1 MPQAQASWAR
11 TSFIHRVAALA
22 GSDSL
27 PNFLSL
33 PSFTCFAR
41 KPTFV
46 TIATPIQSIKIV
58 KMKSSLL
65 TVFGLVAAAAAQSSG
80 DLPQCGQTCAG
91 NMVSAAKSKELG
103 CDAGDVSCLCTNQDF
118 IYGLRDCSAAICNSE
133 QAAAVVAY
141 GLALCRQ
148 AGVQITTGSAG
159 SVSASATGTGA
170 VRTVLST
177 LVESDTTITSAV
189 STISGTATGGNE
201 DDLSVSTYTSVFTN
215 SAGDE
220 VTSTIKE
227 ILGGVALTTYTSGGS
242 TIIEPIET
250 ASASAS
256 ASDETE
262 SAQVTTFT
270 TDGTA
275 VVRTL
280 TTVTTGSETDSADS
294 AEVTTFTTDGTEVVR
309 TLTTVT
315 TGSESESG
323 SVSETVTDASTVTEG
338 SDTATGTE
346 ASASAS
352 STETDNAAVAQM
364 TGAPMGV
371 IAAAGLAMLLL

>member
-1 MPQAQASWAR
+1 
-11 TSFIHRVAALA
+11 
-22 GSDSL
+22 
-27 PNFLSL
+27 
-33 PSFTCFAR
+33 
-41 KPTFV
+41 
-46 TIATPIQSIKIV
+46 
-58 KMKSSLL
+58 MKSSLL
-65 TVFGLVAAAAAQSSG
+65 TVFGLVAAAAAQTSG
-80 DLPQCGQTCAG
+80 DLPQCGQTCAS
-91 NMVSAAKSKELG
+91 NMVSAAKSQELG

-118 IYGLRDCSAAICNSE
+118 IYGLRDCSAAICNDE

-189 STISGTATGGNE
+189 STISGTATGGSE
-201 DDLSVSTYTSVFTN
+201 SDLSVSTYTSVFTN
-215 SAGDE
+215 SEGDE

-242 TIIEPIET
+242 TIIEPVET
-250 ASASAS
+250 ASAS

-262 SAQVTTFT
+262 SAEVTTFT

-280 TTVTTGSETDSADS
+280 VTETASTDSTDSADS

-315 TGSESESG
+315 TGTESESESG

-338 SDTATGTE
+338 SDTATGTDAE
-346 ASASAS
+346 ASAT
-352 STETDNAAVAQM
+352 STEADNAAVAQM
-364 TGAPMGV
+364 TGAPIGV
-371 IAAAGLAMLLL
+371 IAAAGIAMLLL

>member
-1 MPQAQASWAR
+1 MFRISISQDS
-11 TSFIHRVAALA
+11 SFQHLTHPLPRNFRPV
-22 GSDSL
+22 SL
-27 PNFLSL
+27 RLTLTRDRSLSL
-33 PSFTCFAR
+33 SHIT
-41 KPTFV
+41 
-46 TIATPIQSIKIV
+46 TPIQSIKIV

-256 ASDETE
+256 ASASDETE

-280 TTVTTGSETDSADS
+280 TTVTTGSETDSADT

-338 SDTATGTE
+338 SGTATGTE

>member
-1 MPQAQASWAR
+1 
-11 TSFIHRVAALA
+11 
-22 GSDSL
+22 
-27 PNFLSL
+27 
-33 PSFTCFAR
+33 
-41 KPTFV
+41 
-46 TIATPIQSIKIV
+46 
-58 KMKSSLL
+58 MKSSLL

-80 DLPQCGQTCAG
+80 DLPQCGQTCAS
-91 NMVSAAKSKELG
+91 NMVSAAKSQELG

-118 IYGLRDCSAAICNSE
+118 IYGLRDCSAAICNGE

-189 STISGTATGGNE
+189 STISGTATGAN
-201 DDLSVSTYTSVFTN
+201 DDELSVSTYTSVFTN
-215 SAGDE
+215 SEGDE
-220 VTSTIKE
+220 VTSTVKE

-250 ASASAS
+250 DTASAETDTAS
-256 ASDETE
+256 ETE
-262 SAQVTTFT
+262 PAQVTTFT

-280 TTVTTGSETDSADS
+280 VTETASTDSADS

-323 SVSETVTDASTVTEG
+323 SASETVTDASTVTEG
-338 SDTATGTE
+338 SDTATGTDAE
-346 ASASAS
+346 ASAT
-352 STETDNAAVAQM
+352 STEADNAAVAKM
-364 TGAPMGV
+364 TGAPAGV
-371 IAAAGLAMLLL
+371 IAAAGIAMLLL

>member
-1 MPQAQASWAR
+1 
-11 TSFIHRVAALA
+11 
-22 GSDSL
+22 
-27 PNFLSL
+27 
-33 PSFTCFAR
+33 
-41 KPTFV
+41 
-46 TIATPIQSIKIV
+46 
-58 KMKSSLL
+58 MKSSFL
-65 TVFGLVAAAAAQSSG
+65 TVFGLVAAAAAQSSS
-80 DLPQCGQTCAG
+80 DLPQCGQTCVS
-91 NMVSAAKSKELG
+91 NMVSAAKSQELG

-170 VRTVLST
+170 VRTILST

-189 STISGTATGGNE
+189 STISGTATGGSE

-280 TTVTTGSETDSADS
+280 VTETASTDSADS
-294 AEVTTFTTDGTEVVR
+294 AEVTTFTTDGTKVVR

-338 SDTATGTE
+338 ASDTATGTDAE
-346 ASASAS
+346 ASA
-352 STETDNAAVAQM
+352 TTTGTDNAAVAQM
-364 TGAPMGV
+364 TGAPIGV
-371 IAAAGLAMLLL
+371 IAAAGIAMFLL

>member
-1 MPQAQASWAR
+1 
-11 TSFIHRVAALA
+11 
-22 GSDSL
+22 
-27 PNFLSL
+27 
-33 PSFTCFAR
+33 
-41 KPTFV
+41 
-46 TIATPIQSIKIV
+46 
-58 KMKSSLL
+58 MKSSLL
-65 TVFGLVAAAAAQSSG
+65 TVFGMVAAAVAQSSG
-80 DLPQCGQTCAG
+80 DLPQCGQTCAS
-91 NMVSAAKSKELG
+91 NMVSAAKSRELG
-103 CDAGDVSCLCTNQDF
+103 CDAGDVSCLCTNQNF

-189 STISGTATGGNE
+189 STISGTATGGSE
-201 DDLSVSTYTSVFTN
+201 SDLSVSTYTSVFTN

-220 VTSTIKE
+220 VTSTVKE

-250 ASASAS
+250 ASASTS
-256 ASDETE
+256 GETE

-280 TTVTTGSETDSADS
+280 VTETASTDSTDS
-294 AEVTTFTTDGTEVVR
+294 AEVTTFTTDGTKVVR

-315 TGSESESG
+315 TGSESESQSE

-338 SDTATGTE
+338 SGTATGTD
-346 ASASAS
+346 ASATAS
-352 STETDNAAVAQM
+352 STDNAAVAQM
-364 TGAPMGV
+364 TGAPIGV
-371 IAAAGLAMLLL
+371 IAAAGIAMFLL

>member
-1 MPQAQASWAR
+1 
-11 TSFIHRVAALA
+11 
-22 GSDSL
+22 
-27 PNFLSL
+27 
-33 PSFTCFAR
+33 
-41 KPTFV
+41 
-46 TIATPIQSIKIV
+46 
-58 KMKSSLL
+58 MKSSFL
-65 TVFGLVAAAAAQSSG
+65 TVFGLVAAAAAQSSS
-80 DLPQCGQTCAG
+80 DLPQCGQTCAS
-91 NMVSAAKSKELG
+91 NMVSAAKSQELG

-118 IYGLRDCSAAICNSE
+118 IYGLRDCSAAICNDE

-189 STISGTATGGNE
+189 STISGTATGGSE

-256 ASDETE
+256 DETE

-280 TTVTTGSETDSADS
+280 VTETASTDSADS
-294 AEVTTFTTDGTEVVR
+294 AEVTTFTTDGTAVVR

-338 SDTATGTE
+338 ASDTATGTDAE
-346 ASASAS
+346 ASATT
-352 STETDNAAVAQM
+352 TETDNAAVAQM
-364 TGAPMGV
+364 TGAPIGV
-371 IAAAGLAMLLL
+371 IAAAGIAMFLL

>member
-1 MPQAQASWAR
+1 
-11 TSFIHRVAALA
+11 
-22 GSDSL
+22 
-27 PNFLSL
+27 LSHI
-33 PSFTCFAR
+33 T
-41 KPTFV
+41 
-46 TIATPIQSIKIV
+46 TPIQSIKIV
-58 KMKSSLL
+58 KMKSSFL
-65 TVFGLVAAAAAQSSG
+65 TVFGLVAAAAAQSSS
-80 DLPQCGQTCAG
+80 DLPQCGQTCAS
-91 NMVSAAKSKELG
+91 NMVSAAKSQELG

-170 VRTVLST
+170 VRTILST

-189 STISGTATGGNE
+189 STISGTATGGSE

-280 TTVTTGSETDSADS
+280 VTETASTDSADS
-294 AEVTTFTTDGTEVVR
+294 AEVTTFTTDGTKVVR

-338 SDTATGTE
+338 ASDTATGTDAE
-346 ASASAS
+346 ASA
-352 STETDNAAVAQM
+352 TTTGTDNAAVAQM
-364 TGAPMGV
+364 TGAPIGV
-371 IAAAGLAMLLL
+371 IAAAGIAMFLL

>member
-1 MPQAQASWAR
+1 
-11 TSFIHRVAALA
+11 
-22 GSDSL
+22 
-27 PNFLSL
+27 
-33 PSFTCFAR
+33 
-41 KPTFV
+41 
-46 TIATPIQSIKIV
+46 
-58 KMKSSLL
+58 MKSTFL
-65 TVFGLVAAAAAQSSG
+65 TVFGLVAAAVAQSSG
-80 DLPQCGQTCAG
+80 DLPQCGQTCAS
-91 NMVSAAKSKELG
+91 NMVSAAKSQELG
-103 CDAGDVSCLCTNQDF
+103 CDAGDVSCLCTNQNF
-118 IYGLRDCSAAICNSE
+118 IYGLRDCSAAICNDE

-177 LVESDTTITSAV
+177 LVESGTTITSAV

-201 DDLSVSTYTSVFTN
+201 DNLSVSTYTSVFTN
-215 SAGDE
+215 SEGDE
-220 VTSTIKE
+220 VTSTVKE
-227 ILGGVALTTYTSGGS
+227 IIGGVALTTYTSGGS

-250 ASASAS
+250 ATASSETDGAS
-256 ASDETE
+256 SETE

-280 TTVTTGSETDSADS
+280 VTATASTDSADS
-294 AEVTTFTTDGTEVVR
+294 AEVTTFTTDGTEVIR

-338 SDTATGTE
+338 SDTATGTDAA
-346 ASASAS
+346 ASAT
-352 STETDNAAVAQM
+352 STEADNAAVAKM
-364 TGAPMGV
+364 TGAPAGV
-371 IAAAGLAMLLL
+371 IAAAGIAMLLL

>member
-1 MPQAQASWAR
+1 
-11 TSFIHRVAALA
+11 
-22 GSDSL
+22 
-27 PNFLSL
+27 
-33 PSFTCFAR
+33 
-41 KPTFV
+41 
-46 TIATPIQSIKIV
+46 
-58 KMKSSLL
+58 MKSSLL

-80 DLPQCGQTCAG
+80 DLPQCGQTCAS
-91 NMVSAAKSKELG
+91 NMISAAKSQELG

-118 IYGLRDCSAAICNSE
+118 IYGLRDCSAAICNDE
-133 QAAAVVAY
+133 QAAAVIAY

-242 TIIEPIET
+242 TIIEPVET
-250 ASASAS
+250 ASASDSASASAS
-256 ASDETE
+256 ASDGTE
-262 SAQVTTFT
+262 SAEVTTFT
-270 TDGTA
+270 TDGTE

-280 TTVTTGSETDSADS
+280 VTETASTDSADS

-315 TGSESESG
+315 TGTESESESG

-338 SDTATGTE
+338 SDTATGTDAA
-346 ASASAS
+346 ASAT
-352 STETDNAAVAQM
+352 STEADNAAVAQM
-364 TGAPMGV
+364 TGAPIGV
-371 IAAAGLAMLLL
+371 IAAAGIAMLLL

>member
-1 MPQAQASWAR
+1 
-11 TSFIHRVAALA
+11 
-22 GSDSL
+22 
-27 PNFLSL
+27 
-33 PSFTCFAR
+33 
-41 KPTFV
+41 
-46 TIATPIQSIKIV
+46 
-58 KMKSSLL
+58 
-65 TVFGLVAAAAAQSSG
+65 
-80 DLPQCGQTCAG
+80 
-91 NMVSAAKSKELG
+91 MVSAAKSSELG

-118 IYGLRDCSAAICNSE
+118 IYGLRDCSAAICNDE

-177 LVESDTTITSAV
+177 LVQSDTTITSAV
-189 STISGTATGGNE
+189 STISGTATDGSE

-215 SAGDE
+215 SEGDE

-242 TIIEPIET
+242 TIIEPVET
-250 ASASAS
+250 ASASVETAS

-280 TTVTTGSETDSADS
+280 VTETASTDSADS
-294 AEVTTFTTDGTEVVR
+294 AEVTTFTTDGTEVIR

-315 TGSESESG
+315 TGTESESESG

-338 SDTATGTE
+338 SDTATGTDAE
-346 ASASAS
+346 ASAT
-352 STETDNAAVAQM
+352 STEADNAAVAQM
-364 TGAPMGV
+364 TGAPIGV
-371 IAAAGLAMLLL
+371 IAAAGIAMLLL

>member
-1 MPQAQASWAR
+1 
-11 TSFIHRVAALA
+11 
-22 GSDSL
+22 
-27 PNFLSL
+27 
-33 PSFTCFAR
+33 
-41 KPTFV
+41 
-46 TIATPIQSIKIV
+46 
-58 KMKSSLL
+58 MKSSLL

-256 ASDETE
+256 ASASDETE